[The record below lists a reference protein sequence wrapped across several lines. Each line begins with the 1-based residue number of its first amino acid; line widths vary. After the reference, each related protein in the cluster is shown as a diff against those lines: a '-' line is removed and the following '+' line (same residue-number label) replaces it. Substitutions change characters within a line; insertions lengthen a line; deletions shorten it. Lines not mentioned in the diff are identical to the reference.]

1 MRVASTRQRKEGCDK
16 GSSSLF
22 ILNKRNSADITAEI
36 SSPRRG
42 MVMTSP
48 ALQCKDKGGDTM
60 SPSEEALSGPGIGQ
74 GPLQEPAVPP
84 ALEAA

>member
-1 MRVASTRQRKEGCDK
+1 MNLHESAKWEKLKMRVANTRRRKEECDK

-22 ILNKRNSADITAEI
+22 ILINKDSADITQEI

-48 ALQCKDKGGDTM
+48 ALQCKDEGWRRCV
-60 SPSEEALSGPGIGQ
+60 SL
-74 GPLQEPAVPP
+74 
-84 ALEAA
+84 